1 MKFQSF
7 RFIPSLGRSKSSQSP
22 IPSRQSPVPISIRGL
37 SVIVAMGAFLG
48 LAIATHTGSSKNA
61 TVTQPIATNLSN
73 VTLRASNFKGGWDLQ
88 LKLSGQDKF
97 PYKTE
102 FTEFTGGN
110 LIVQAINANA
120 LDIGSAS
127 EIPPIFAIQSQG
139 AVKIIASIKGPTV
152 GQVVLIPQNSKAK
165 KFADL
170 KGKKIGYVKATTA
183 HYFLIKML
191 AQEGLTLKDVN
202 AVPLTIPDGLS
213 AFRRGD
219 LDAWATYG
227 YAIQQAQKDGA
238 KVLKSAKNI
247 LSGNFTIVASPSAIA
262 DPNKKAAIADFL
274 CRIQKSQDW
283 QASNIELW
291 SKNYAKAIGVD
302 ENFVLKDAKE
312 GLKQTRS
319 QVLPISQQAIASQQ
333 DVADT
338 FYRAGVISTKVDVKP
353 LWDGSFT
360 NAINKC
366 K

>member
-1 MKFQSF
+1 MKFQPF
-7 RFIPSLGRSKSSQSP
+7 RLISVWGRSKKQENVGQNQKGL
-22 IPSRQSPVPISIRGL
+22 SRSISIVFAL
-37 SVIVAMGAFLG
+37 AAFLG
-48 LAIATHTGSSKNA
+48 LAIAITTSNSQNA
-61 TVTQPIATNLSN
+61 TDQHLIAANLSN
-73 VTLRASNFKGGWDLQ
+73 VTLRASKYKGGWDLQ
-88 LKLSGQDKF
+88 LKLAGQDKF

-110 LIVQAINANA
+110 FIVQAINANA
-120 LDIGSAS
+120 VDIGSAS
-127 EIPPIFAIQSQG
+127 EIPPIFAVQSQA

-152 GQVVLIPQNSKAK
+152 GQVVLIPKNSQAK
-165 KFADL
+165 NFADL

-247 LSGNFTIVASPSAIA
+247 LSGNFTIVAAPSALA

-283 QASNIELW
+283 QASHIETW
-291 SKNYAKAIGVD
+291 SKDYAQAIGVD
-302 ENFVLKDAKE
+302 ETFVLKDAKE
-312 GLKQTRS
+312 GLKQGRM
-319 QVLPISQQAIASQQ
+319 QVLPISQEAIASQQ

-338 FYRAGVISTKVDVKP
+338 FYRAGVILSKVDVKP

-360 NAINKC
+360 NAINQC

>member
-1 MKFQSF
+1 MKFQPF
-7 RFIPSLGRSKSSQSP
+7 RLIPVWGRSKEQEDVGQKQKFSFRNFS
-22 IPSRQSPVPISIRGL
+22 
-37 SVIVAMGAFLG
+37 AMFALGSFLG
-48 LAIATHTGSSKNA
+48 LAIATTTSNSENA
-61 TVTQPIATNLSN
+61 TAAYPIAANFSN
-73 VTLRASNFKGGWDLQ
+73 VTLRASKFKGGWDLQ
-88 LKLSGQDKF
+88 LKLAGQDKF

-110 LIVQAINANA
+110 FIVQAINANA
-120 LDIGSAS
+120 IDIGSAS
-127 EIPPIFAIQSQG
+127 EIPPIFAVQSQG
-139 AVKIIASIKGPTV
+139 AVKIIASVKGPTV
-152 GQVVLIPQNSKAK
+152 GQVVLVPKNSKAK
-165 KFADL
+165 KFTDL
-170 KGKKIGYVKATTA
+170 KGKKVGYVKATTA

-247 LSGNFTIVASPSAIA
+247 LSGNFTIVAAPSAIA

-274 CRIQKSQDW
+274 CRIKKSQDW
-283 QASNIELW
+283 QASNIEAW

-302 ENFVLKDAKE
+302 ETFVLKDAKE
-312 GLKQTRS
+312 GLKQRPS
-319 QVLPISQQAIASQQ
+319 QLLPISQQAIASQQ

-338 FYRAGVISTKVDVKP
+338 FYRAGVIPTKVDVKP

>member
-1 MKFQSF
+1 MKFQPLH
-7 RFIPSLGRSKSSQSP
+7 FIPNWSRSKKQKGLC
-22 IPSRQSPVPISIRGL
+22 RNFSIVFALG
-37 SVIVAMGAFLG
+37 SFLG
-48 LAIATHTGSSKNA
+48 LAIATTTSHSENA
-61 TVTQPIATNLSN
+61 TAAYPIAANLSN
-73 VTLRASNFKGGWDLQ
+73 VTLRASKYKGGWDLQ
-88 LKLSGQDKF
+88 LKLAGQDKF

-110 LIVQAINANA
+110 FIVQAINANA
-120 LDIGSAS
+120 IDIGSAS
-127 EIPPIFAIQSQG
+127 EIPPIFAVQSQG

-152 GQVVLIPQNSKAK
+152 GQVVLVPKNSNAK
-165 KFADL
+165 KFTDL
-170 KGKKIGYVKATTA
+170 KGKKVGYVKATTA

-247 LSGNFTIVASPSAIA
+247 LSGNFTIVAAPSAIA

-283 QASNIELW
+283 QASNIEAW

-302 ENFVLKDAKE
+302 ETFVLKDAKE
-312 GLKQTRS
+312 GLKQRRS
-319 QVLPISQQAIASQQ
+319 LRGQATQVLPISQQAIASQQ

-338 FYRAGVISTKVDVKP
+338 FYRAGVIPTKVDVKP